1 MYAIGYNW
9 FAALVALTQQM
20 SYINRDLTPEEI
32 LEVLGRVEYYPHI
45 FIEQNI
51 HKFSTEINMF
61 LRALTEDVKV
71 ETQKPITDGY
81 IIEAIP
87 RCSTRMNM
95 KFGGLKEEV
104 YTAPIVVQNVIIT
117 HEDINQWNYNPRYIT
132 LNTDKQ
138 LVLRTNWNYESAE
151 ESIDEGRMTRVTTI
165 TDDLSSVENMEV
177 AR

>member
-45 FIEQNI
+45 FIEQDI
-51 HKFSTEINMF
+51 HKFSTEINML
-61 LRALTEDVKV
+61 LRTLIEDVKV

-81 IIEAIP
+81 IVEAVP
-87 RCSTRMNM
+87 RFSTRMNM
-95 KFGGLKEEV
+95 KLGGLKEEV

-117 HEDINQWNYNPRYIT
+117 HEDITAWNYNPRHVT

-138 LVLRTNWNYESAE
+138 LVLQTQWNYNSIE
-151 ESIDEGRMTRVTTI
+151 ESIDQGRMTVVKAI
-165 TDDLSSVENMEV
+165 TNDLASVEEV
-177 AR
+177 TVSG

>member
-81 IIEAIP
+81 IVEEIP
-87 RCSTRMNM
+87 RFSTRINM

-117 HEDINQWNYNPRYIT
+117 HEDINQWNYNPRYVT

-151 ESIDEGRMTRVTTI
+151 EPINEGHITVVKAVTN
-165 TDDLSSVENMEV
+165 DLASVEEV
-177 AR
+177 AVNG

>member
-51 HKFSTEINMF
+51 HKFSTEINML

-81 IIEAIP
+81 IVEAVP
-87 RCSTRMNM
+87 RFSTRMTM

-117 HEDINQWNYNPRYIT
+117 HEDINQWNYNPRYVT
-132 LNTDKQ
+132 LNADNQ
-138 LVLRTNWNYESAE
+138 LVLQTNWNYESQE
-151 ESIDEGRMTRVTTI
+151 EDTDRGRMTVVKAVTNDLMRV
-165 TDDLSSVENMEV
+165 EEV
-177 AR
+177 AVIG